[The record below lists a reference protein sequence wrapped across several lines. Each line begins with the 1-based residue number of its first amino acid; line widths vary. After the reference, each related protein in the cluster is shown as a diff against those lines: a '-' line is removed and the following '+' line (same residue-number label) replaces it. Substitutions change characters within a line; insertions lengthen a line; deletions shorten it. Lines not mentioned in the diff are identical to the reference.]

1 MQLRIVAKYSAT
13 DAGVNH
19 AASLLLK
26 INVVQI
32 RPGDCEPAAWS
43 RLTTAVA
50 AWYPTAMRP
59 DHFSHLADS
68 IIAGKQ
74 LDLDQALALSKVPDY
89 DLPLLF
95 AAASRV
101 RHNFFGDRI
110 ALCSIVNAKSGLCA
124 EDCAFCAQSSFHTTG
139 AVTYP
144 LLPQTTL
151 LEGGRD
157 AAVNGSAC
165 YGIVTSGTGISSGEE
180 LSRICAVV
188 QQLTADGSVAPGASL
203 GILDQQSL
211 LALKEAG
218 LVTYHHNL
226 ETARSYFPQICTTH
240 AYEDDVATVR
250 LAKQAGLRVCCG
262 GLFGLGE
269 TMEQRIELAFTLREL
284 QVDSVPINFLD
295 PVAGTPLA
303 TVQQL
308 TPLVC
313 LHIISLY
320 RLLLPDCHITVC
332 GGRQS
337 NLRELQS
344 WIFLA
349 GASGV
354 MTGNYLTKE
363 GRRPEDDH
371 RLIADLG
378 LTVTKEFVR

>member
-1 MQLRIVAKYSAT
+1 LTS
-13 DAGVNH
+13 NH
-19 AASLLLK
+19 
-26 INVVQI
+26 
-32 RPGDCEPAAWS
+32 
-43 RLTTAVA
+43 A
-50 AWYPTAMRP
+50 AWYPTAMHAN
-59 DHFSHLADS
+59 DLYQLADS
-68 IIAGKQ
+68 IIAGNQ
-74 LDLDQALALSKVPDY
+74 LDADQALTLAKLPDH
-89 DLPLLF
+89 DLPELF
-95 AAASRV
+95 AVASRV
-101 RHNFFGDRI
+101 RQHFFGDRI

-124 EDCAFCAQSSFHTTG
+124 EDCAFCAQSSFHATG

-144 LLPQTTL
+144 LLPQATL
-151 LEGGRD
+151 LEGAQ
-157 AAVNGSAC
+157 AAAANGSAC

-180 LSRICAVV
+180 LARICAVV
-188 QQLTADGSVAPGASL
+188 RQLAADGSVAPGASL

-269 TMEQRIELAFTLREL
+269 SMEQRIELALTLREL

-303 TVQQL
+303 TMQQL
-308 TPLVC
+308 IPRTC
-313 LHIISLY
+313 LQIIALY

-354 MTGNYLTKE
+354 MTGDYLTKG
-363 GRRPEDDH
+363 GRRPEDDQ

>member
-1 MQLRIVAKYSAT
+1 MNR
-13 DAGVNH
+13 
-19 AASLLLK
+19 
-26 INVVQI
+26 
-32 RPGDCEPAAWS
+32 
-43 RLTTAVA
+43 
-50 AWYPTAMRP
+50 
-59 DHFSHLADS
+59 DHLYQLADAV
-68 IIAGKQ
+68 IAGNR
-74 LDLDQALALSKVPDY
+74 LDLDQALVLAALPDH
-89 DLPLLF
+89 DLPVLF

-101 RHNFFGDRI
+101 RHHFFDNRI

-124 EDCAFCAQSSFHTTG
+124 EDCAFCAQSSFHATG

-144 LLPQTTL
+144 LLPQATL
-151 LEGGRD
+151 LAGGR
-157 AAVNGSAC
+157 AAADNGSAC
-165 YGIVTSGTGISSGEE
+165 YGMVTSGTGISNAEE
-180 LSRICAVV
+180 LERICSVIR
-188 QQLTADGSVAPGASL
+188 QLAADGTVAPGASL
-203 GILDQQSL
+203 GILEQQSL

-269 TMEQRIELAFTLREL
+269 SMEQRIELAFTLQEL

-295 PVAGTPLA
+295 PVVGTPLA
-303 TVQQL
+303 AMQQL
-308 TPLVC
+308 TPLTC
-313 LHIISLY
+313 LHIIALY
-320 RLLLPDCHITVC
+320 RLLLPDGHITVC

-354 MTGNYLTKE
+354 MTGDYLTKE
-363 GRRPEDDH
+363 GRRPADDQ

-378 LTVTKEFVR
+378 LTASKEFVR

>member
-1 MQLRIVAKYSAT
+1 M
-13 DAGVNH
+13 N
-19 AASLLLK
+19 
-26 INVVQI
+26 
-32 RPGDCEPAAWS
+32 
-43 RLTTAVA
+43 
-50 AWYPTAMRP
+50 P
-59 DHFSHLADS
+59 DHLYQLADAV
-68 IIAGKQ
+68 IAGHR
-74 LDLDQALALSKVPDY
+74 LDLDQALALAVLPDHE
-89 DLPLLF
+89 LPLLL

-101 RHNFFGDRI
+101 RHHFFGDRI

-124 EDCAFCAQSSFHTTG
+124 EDCAFCAQSSFHATG

-144 LLPQTTL
+144 LLPSATL
-151 LEGGRD
+151 LAGGRD
-157 AAVNGSAC
+157 AADNGSAC
-165 YGIVTSGTGISSGEE
+165 YGIVTSGTGINAGEE
-180 LSRICAVV
+180 LERICTVV
-188 QQLTADGSVAPGASL
+188 HQLAADGALAPGASL

-211 LALKEAG
+211 QALKEAG

-295 PVAGTPLA
+295 PVAGTPLS
-303 TVQQL
+303 TMQQL
-308 TPLVC
+308 TPLAC
-313 LHIISLY
+313 LHIIALY

-354 MTGNYLTKE
+354 MTGDYLTKE
-363 GRRPEDDH
+363 GRRPEDDQ